1 MAIVSRKCFDNN
13 AEASLENYLTR
24 QRKCSG
30 LRAF

>member
-13 AEASLENYLTR
+13 VEASLKNDLTR
-24 QRKCSG
+24 QRKWWG